1 MKALSNVLLLGLIAN
16 FFFAL
21 SDSDLAAE
29 NQKACTTAE
38 EKKALGQADRLTDWD
53 AVYHSFMHFAHCDDG
68 AIAEGY
74 SDTVGRLLA
83 HDWKHFGSLAK
94 HVATDKQFERFVLRH
109 IDETLP
115 IDVLKSIA
123 SNAEKSCPADQTTL
137 CGKIRRKAR
146 SASAN

>member
-1 MKALSNVLLLGLIAN
+1 MRTFSNVLLGLIPSL
-16 FFFAL
+16 FL
-21 SDSDLAAE
+21 VLPVSDVAAA
-29 NQKACTTAE
+29 NQKSCTTAE
-38 EKKALGQADRLTDWD
+38 EKQALDQADRLKDWG
-53 AVYHSFMHFAHCDDG
+53 AVYRSFTHFAHCDDG

-83 HDWKHFGSLAK
+83 RDWKHLGDLAK
-94 HVATDKQFERFVLRH
+94 FVATDKKFESFVLRH

-115 IDVLKSIA
+115 IDELKTIA

-137 CGKIRRKAR
+137 CGKILREAR

>member
-1 MKALSNVLLLGLIAN
+1 MKTLSNVLLSLIAGS
-16 FFFAL
+16 FFVL
-21 SDSDLAAE
+21 SASDVAAA

-38 EKKALGQADRLTDWD
+38 EKQALDQLDSLKDWD
-53 AVYHSFMHFAHCDDG
+53 AVYHSFIHFAHCDDG

-83 HDWKHFGSLAK
+83 RDWKHLGALAK
-94 HVATDKQFERFVLRH
+94 LVATDKKFESFVLRH

-115 IDVLKSIA
+115 IDVLKTIA

-137 CGKIRRKAR
+137 CGKILRNAR

>member
-1 MKALSNVLLLGLIAN
+1 MKILSRVFLNLIASL
-16 FFFAL
+16 FFML
-21 SDSDLAAE
+21 SASSVAAA

-38 EKKALGQADRLTDWD
+38 EKQALGQADSLRDWD
-53 AVYHSFMHFAHCDDG
+53 AVYRSFINFAHCDDG

-83 HDWKHFGSLAK
+83 SDWKHLGALAK
-94 HVATDKQFERFVLRH
+94 LVATDKKFEHFVLRH

-115 IDVLKSIA
+115 IKVLKTIA

>member
-1 MKALSNVLLLGLIAN
+1 MRTFSNVFLSLIASL
-16 FFFAL
+16 FFV
-21 SDSDLAAE
+21 LAASDVAAA

-38 EKKALGQADRLTDWD
+38 EKQALDQADSLRDWD
-53 AVYHSFMHFAHCDDG
+53 AVYRSFTHFAQCDDG

-83 HDWKHFGSLAK
+83 RDWKHLGALAK
-94 HVATDKQFERFVLRH
+94 VVATDKKFESFVLRH

-115 IDVLKSIA
+115 ADVLKTIA
-123 SNAEKSCPADQTTL
+123 SNSEKSCPADHTAL
-137 CGKIRRKAR
+137 CGKILRKAR